1 MGAIKITGQSAEPT
15 VTASDAGTMY
25 YDTDTNKLRHYN
37 GSAWADVSAA
47 LTSGDLPAG
56 SVLQVQQFEV
66 SENNVLTTTY
76 VNYWENSITLKS
88 ASSDVFGWISFQAHC
103 NSGSGAGIQMYRNN
117 AATVTASHTAVWT
130 KNQTDSGAP
139 YSIYYVGGSGYV
151 QSISNIP
158 FKDSLS
164 GFAVNDV
171 LYYGFL
177 ARKYD
182 TDAASIG
189 GDGATEEGFMS
200 LILMEVQK

>member
-1 MGAIKITGQSAEPT
+1 MADLLLGATNIATESSGT
-15 VTASDAGTMY
+15 VTLQNATLGSTVTGT
-25 YDTDTNKLRHYN
+25 L
-37 GSAWADVSAA
+37 GSGI
-47 LTSGDLPAG
+47 TFPAG
-56 SVLQVQQFEV
+56 HVLQVQQFEV
-66 SENNVLTTTY
+66 TETNALTTTY

-88 ASSDVFGWISFQAHC
+88 ASSDVFGWICFQAYTLT
-103 NSGSGAGIQMYRNN
+103 SGGAGVQIYRNN

-151 QSISNIP
+151 LSISNIP

-182 TDAASIG
+182 TDNAFIG